1 MTYIAR
7 AGALGPSGPTAQPS
21 SCAGQ
26 GPLVAWSRVVTEA
39 PRIQKKSP
47 TRNAGEAVLF
57 RSLTMTYSRMGRSHT
72 TIGAGPFH
80 F

>member
-7 AGALGPSGPTAQPS
+7 AGALGPSGQTAQPS

-39 PRIQKKSP
+39 PRIQIKKP
-47 TRNAGEAVLF
+47 HPQRG
-57 RSLTMTYSRMGRSHT
+57 
-72 TIGAGPFH
+72 
-80 F
+80 